1 MKRIA
6 RCQHIKINGTQ
17 CGSPAMRGRRLC
29 YFHLNASTLQ
39 TFRMGD
45 PRCITPYTLPLLE
58 DAESIQ
64 IALMRVTDMI
74 VKNLLQPKQA
84 GLILYALQTAS
95 YNLTRSDF
103 QPRVSSVVISKEM
116 TRDTPLSEDPLDEL
130 MFGPDEDEEED
141 QEAVEQE
148 EKEEQERARPGRKE
162 TAEQEEDQGEAQSE
176 QVAAGIVRKK
186 EEPKK
191 NRKREPETVEEWLAD
206 ILPSGTLP
214 S

>member
-64 IALMRVTDMI
+64 IALMRVTDLI
-74 VKNLLQPKQA
+74 VKDLLQPKQA

-103 QPRVSSVVISKEM
+103 QPRVSSVVISKDM
-116 TRDTPLSEDPLDEL
+116 PRDTPLSEDPLDEL
-130 MFGPDEDEEED
+130 MFGPDEDEEEIDDGEELEAD
-141 QEAVEQE
+141 QDASEA
-148 EKEEQERARPGRKE
+148 PS
-162 TAEQEEDQGEAQSE
+162 EAQ
-176 QVAAGIVRKK
+176 VASISARKK
-186 EEPKK
+186 EVTRKK
-191 NRKREPETVEEWLAD
+191 RSDEPETVEEWLAD